1 MKKMPKMLLD
11 DCIESCRK
19 FWSSGNR
26 SLLYP
31 MHEKAETLGKEIGV
45 DAFTL
50 TDFISAIVKGH
61 GICPDAENDEI
72 YCAFRVLGWD
82 VVEEKGGG

>member
-1 MKKMPKMLLD
+1 MKKIPKVLVD

-31 MHEKAETLGKEIGV
+31 MHTKAEALAKEIGV
-45 DAFTL
+45 DWASI
-50 TDFISAIVKGH
+50 TDFISAIVKPH
-61 GICPDAENDEI
+61 GFYPDAENDEI